1 MLEPSA
7 SSASSA
13 IDLGLMQRSAGHAPL
28 YVIDLN
34 VLFDLVK
41 NRTRAALA
49 NRLFGAALAH
59 QIRLAVAPEFLV
71 ELERTTAD
79 SGNDPILRLARQLPR
94 LPTTDRPEADRLC
107 GIVHHLV
114 FGGQNSVTANSPQSK
129 SDVRHIAHAAL
140 ARASGYVTSDG
151 RVLASRQHLLEQVG
165 IDVASL
171 NDFVALLPTETP
183 MLNAPHLKGA
193 NFDIKPITSDAV
205 ARYLSEHRAPQ
216 KVISE
221 FAPSNVPAE
230 GRIKARGIIEGGEV
244 VGVGVCLAPEKIDAP
259 ARILIHVRTD
269 HVSCETYADHLVDVE
284 CWEACEEAPTTIEL
298 PELAGQ
304 TAVRRAA
311 RLRGFFSVGSG
322 DTRIKVA
329 LGRPVTFEQ
338 WPAVARQTRRRTGLR
353 LPEAAPDVNAV
364 QSGLMVQGPDGKQIR
379 IRLRALEDALSPT
392 ILMWPGRDG
401 VIIPI
406 AKSYADDLLGTGAQ
420 IPLFGSPEAAFVGRR
435 TYFNTPRAAS
445 LMRPGSPI
453 LFYESKRSGGQ
464 GAVVAAARIV
474 DVVILPKRQ
483 VPDELLRRAVV
494 EEIDSL
500 SSSPDVLA
508 TTFDNLLRFPH
519 PVGLERLRR
528 LDAVGTSNLQTT
540 TAVQSGILSAI
551 LDSGWL
557 RGGRN

>member
-1 MLEPSA
+1 MSPKKLNHGQSSATVYRAERETRTLLQRVQQIRALADGEKEALGFLPEAAYSDAIEHGRLVAMIAQVGDSSELAGFILFSGVFPNARVQQIVVSPSHRRAHVASALINEVISQLEEQGYLTITAAVASDLPMAQAFYERNGFEARYSRQGGAARSRTIVLRARDLDTASFFSMLEPSA
-7 SSASSA
+7 SSTSSA
-13 IDLGLMQRSAGHAPL
+13 MDLGLMQRIAGHAPL

-41 NRTRAALA
+41 DRTRAALA

-71 ELERTTAD
+71 ELERTTTD

-94 LPTTDRPEADRLC
+94 LPATDRPETDRLC

-114 FGGQNSVTANSPQSK
+114 FGGQNAVTANSPQSK
-129 SDVRHIAHAAL
+129 SDVRHIAQAAL

-193 NFDIKPITSDAV
+193 NFDIKPIASDAV

-216 KVISE
+216 TVISE
-221 FAPSNVPAE
+221 FAPSNLPAE

-329 LGRPVTFEQ
+329 LGRPVTFEN
-338 WPAVARQTRRRTGLR
+338 WPAVARQTRRRTG
-353 LPEAAPDVNAV
+353 
-364 QSGLMVQGPDGKQIR
+364 
-379 IRLRALEDALSPT
+379 
-392 ILMWPGRDG
+392 
-401 VIIPI
+401 
-406 AKSYADDLLGTGAQ
+406 
-420 IPLFGSPEAAFVGRR
+420 
-435 TYFNTPRAAS
+435 
-445 LMRPGSPI
+445 
-453 LFYESKRSGGQ
+453 
-464 GAVVAAARIV
+464 
-474 DVVILPKRQ
+474 
-483 VPDELLRRAVV
+483 
-494 EEIDSL
+494 
-500 SSSPDVLA
+500 
-508 TTFDNLLRFPH
+508 
-519 PVGLERLRR
+519 
-528 LDAVGTSNLQTT
+528 
-540 TAVQSGILSAI
+540 
-551 LDSGWL
+551 
-557 RGGRN
+557 